1 MYAGTN
7 RAGVQKTPV
16 TLRDNTNERG
26 GPMYWVSDSIIL
38 CTGSGSIR
46 TTRLERSDST
56 VNQGADCQHQ
66 TACAF
71 PGSRFRSGAIP
82 SMGLKKEGLHF
93 DLSW

>member
-1 MYAGTN
+1 MDAGTN

-16 TLRDNTNERG
+16 TPRDNTNEG
-26 GPMYWVSDSIIL
+26 GGADVWVSDSIIL

-66 TACAF
+66 TACGF